1 MTPKRTPRAIIIV
14 SLVFAIAMVAS
25 SMMIAEKDAS
35 QPVIL
40 MIVALWFIPFSY
52 LAGTQARKSDKR

>member
-1 MTPKRTPRAIIIV
+1 MTPKRTTRAIIIV

-35 QPVIL
+35 QTVNLIL
-40 MIVALWFIPFSY
+40 IALWFIPFSY
-52 LAGTQARKSDKR
+52 LAGTQTRKSDKR